1 MQTEENGAKE
11 KRKMLGI
18 KSVNATEVTGDQMTF
33 VPAVAEAVK
42 ESWRITEV
50 TLRGV
55 AQIIKGDRGGE
66 EIGGIV
72 RIAEM
77 SGDISKNNNVL
88 DLLMFMALLSINLG
102 LINLFPIPALDGGH
116 VLFSLVEIVTRKQ
129 INEKAKEFLLKIGIS
144 LLLALLVFATWNDFV
159 RLFNRWFS

>member
-1 MQTEENGAKE
+1 
-11 KRKMLGI
+11 MLGI
-18 KSVNATEVTGDQMTF
+18 KSVNATEVTGDQMNF
-33 VPAVAEAVK
+33 GSAVVEAVK

-50 TLRGV
+50 TMRGV

-66 EIGGIV
+66 DIGGIV

-116 VLFSLVEIVTRKQ
+116 VLFSLVEIITRRP
-129 INEKAKEFLLKIGIS
+129 INEKAKEILLKIGIS

-159 RLFNRWFS
+159 RLFNRWFVKG